1 MQDKIF
7 DIIADYT
14 GTDKSKITLESR
26 LIDDLGADSLSAVEI
41 VIALEKQFGMTIP
54 DNQVESMVKVKDVIA
69 IVESK
74 Q

>member
-14 GTDKSKITLESR
+14 GTDKSKITLESN

-41 VIALEKQFGMTIP
+41 VIAIEKQFGITIP
-54 DNQVESMVKVKDVIA
+54 DNQVESMIKVKDVIA

>member
-1 MQDKIF
+1 MQDKIL

-14 GTDKSKITLESR
+14 GTDKSKITLESN

-41 VIALEKQFGMTIP
+41 VIAIEKQFGITIP
-54 DNQVESMVKVKDVIA
+54 DNQVESMIKVKDVIA

>member
-41 VIALEKQFGMTIP
+41 VIAIEKQFGITIP

>member
-7 DIIADYT
+7 NIIADYT
-14 GTDKSKITLESR
+14 GTDKSKITLESN

-41 VIALEKQFGMTIP
+41 VIAIEKQFGITIP
-54 DNQVESMVKVKDVIA
+54 DNQVESMIKVKDAIA

>member
-41 VIALEKQFGMTIP
+41 VIALEKQFGITIP

>member
-7 DIIADYT
+7 NIIADYT
-14 GTDKSKITLESR
+14 GTDKSKITLESN

-41 VIALEKQFGMTIP
+41 VIAIEKQFGITIP
-54 DNQVESMVKVKDVIA
+54 DNQVESMIKVKDVIA

>member
-7 DIIADYT
+7 NIIADYT
-14 GTDKSKITLESR
+14 GTDKSKITLESN

-41 VIALEKQFGMTIP
+41 VIAIEKQFCITIP
-54 DNQVESMVKVKDVIA
+54 DNQVESMIKVKDVIA